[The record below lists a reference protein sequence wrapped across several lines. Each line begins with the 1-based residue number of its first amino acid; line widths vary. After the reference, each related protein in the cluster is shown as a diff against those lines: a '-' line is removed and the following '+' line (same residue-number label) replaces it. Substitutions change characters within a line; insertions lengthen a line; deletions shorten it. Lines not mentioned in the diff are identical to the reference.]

1 MVPPEAAAAGVTPP
15 NAEASAVAPDIRTAA
30 DEHLSLPSQQQQQQ
44 EGQEHVHPTRD
55 IVLPAQQQGHYQE
68 EQAQAPATGAGAAD
82 AASSPSPLPPPP
94 PPPPTHRLKHV
105 QLPGGRSVPVV
116 MQSENGPC
124 PLLAI
129 ANVLLLR
136 GNIYLPPGASEVT
149 QVRPARALSQAWTV
163 LACIS
168 AASC

>member
-1 MVPPEAAAAGVTPP
+1 LA
-15 NAEASAVAPDIRTAA
+15 
-30 DEHLSLPSQQQQQQ
+30 
-44 EGQEHVHPTRD
+44 
-55 IVLPAQQQGHYQE
+55 
-68 EQAQAPATGAGAAD
+68 
-82 AASSPSPLPPPP
+82 P

-149 QVRPARALSQAWTV
+149 QVFRKLLLGEVHLRATCCRVYQHRSRVAQLSQRSQNTTARQCLGHPHLQLMAW
-163 LACIS
+163 LAS
-168 AASC
+168 LY